1 TSPTQPFPV
10 KPPPLARNSLKQS
23 ELSKVTPEH
32 QAYCQGLWDKYKLS
46 DAVPY
51 DPWRVGQDILVFPG
65 AQGGGNWHGA
75 TFNKPLG
82 LIITNVMT
90 AGQWGHLGTGGRR
103 GGGAPAPE
111 PGAGNV
117 GAAPP
122 AAGQAAGPSGA
133 FPPALSKQTP
143 EGGRFWDSR

>member
-51 DPWRVGQDILVFPG
+51 DPWRVGQDIVVFPG

-75 TFNKPLG
+75 TFHKSLG

-90 AGQWGHLGTGGRR
+90 AGQWGHLGAGGRR
-103 GGGAPAPE
+103 GGAPE
-111 PGAGNV
+111 EVPADGVAGVLPPGAGQ
-117 GAAPP
+117 GA
-122 AAGQAAGPSGA
+122 
-133 FPPALSKQTP
+133 
-143 EGGRFWDSR
+143 GRA